1 MNASTILP
9 AALLAVATAA
19 SAATPLTQN
28 GVLVGA
34 TTEVGSSD
42 KEGIVSWKRAD
53 SVKSVLSREFGLI
66 QTTSYPS
73 WDTWKGSGID
83 GVSFDMTNPNKV
95 IDFAKS
101 QGKKVVVHLMA
112 GSPTYF
118 PTWLNEGK
126 WTPAQLEG
134 LLERWIKY
142 AATTNNNAS
151 KIDYWNVVNE
161 AFMWDGNYWDSSS
174 VANTCPWQAMGWE
187 DDKSGLTGSSKVYA
201 RHPVYIRKAFELAR
215 KYAPNAKLELRD
227 YGIELWQPTT
237 RKTRVFYQLIKHL
250 QNSGVPI
257 DAVGMQ
263 GHFRT
268 DVTYDW
274 SKLKAFVQEYRKM
287 GLEVYVTEV
296 DYGDADPIAAA
307 TSAHR
312 NANFDSTQ
320 SRQYKAMVTA
330 AVAGGTNWICLWG
343 VADNTNAYWRMGQ
356 SALLFD
362 ENYRPKPV
370 VEAFRQGIREGLAS
384 TSVQP
389 RAGADVAHY
398 RVLDGVLRT
407 DLSTVDHVDLRTA
420 TGSIATRVLLRAG
433 RGVLPTLPAG
443 VYSVWPAGATTSP
456 GFVTL
461 W

>member
-215 KYAPNAKLELRD
+215 STL
-227 YGIELWQPTT
+227 PTP
-237 RKTRVFYQLIKHL
+237 
-250 QNSGVPI
+250 S
-257 DAVGMQ
+257 
-263 GHFRT
+263 
-268 DVTYDW
+268 
-274 SKLKAFVQEYRKM
+274 SSC
-287 GLEVYVTEV
+287 
-296 DYGDADPIAAA
+296 A
-307 TSAHR
+307 T
-312 NANFDSTQ
+312 
-320 SRQYKAMVTA
+320 TA
-330 AVAGGTNWICLWG
+330 SSCGSPRRARRGC
-343 VADNTNAYWRMGQ
+343 
-356 SALLFD
+356 
-362 ENYRPKPV
+362 
-370 VEAFRQGIREGLAS
+370 S
-384 TSVQP
+384 TS
-389 RAGADVAHY
+389 
-398 RVLDGVLRT
+398 
-407 DLSTVDHVDLRTA
+407 
-420 TGSIATRVLLRAG
+420 
-433 RGVLPTLPAG
+433 
-443 VYSVWPAGATTSP
+443 
-456 GFVTL
+456 
-461 W
+461 